1 MNSSVGLIFNKK
13 FVEKRGLWVSWTIHG
28 PTEQCKFGYQQG
40 GGFVLTCFSINKEKK
55 KKKKPETQMQDRII
69 STWTHT

>member
-40 GGFVLTCFSINKEKK
+40 GGSVFTCFSINKEKNRK
-55 KKKKPETQMQDRII
+55 KKQKMQMQDRII
-69 STWTHT
+69 STQTHT